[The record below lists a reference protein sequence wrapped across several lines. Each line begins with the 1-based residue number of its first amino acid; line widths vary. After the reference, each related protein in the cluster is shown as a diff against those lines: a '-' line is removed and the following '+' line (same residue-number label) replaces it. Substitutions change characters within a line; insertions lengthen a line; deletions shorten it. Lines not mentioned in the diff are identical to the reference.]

1 MQEKL
6 FDHDMKDIL
15 SAEHIN
21 WNEKFMTWARSHLDL
36 CDVYT
41 DEKDEKIRSHIRKRI
56 EHSIG
61 YGHQILNSMNRNT
74 QIKKD
79 KSPIPLS
86 GMTRFSKP
94 QDMYA
99 THDGEVKTRKIQKQ
113 EHKEIPEARKPCL
126 PSKTYVKKK
135 KEN

>member
-1 MQEKL
+1 MQEKI
-6 FDHDMKDIL
+6 FDQDMKDIL

-36 CDVYT
+36 CDGYA
-41 DEKDEKIRSHIRKRI
+41 DEKDDKIRSHLRKRI

-61 YGHQILNSMNRNT
+61 YGHQILNSMTRNA
-74 QIKKD
+74 QLKKD

-86 GMTRFSKP
+86 GMNRFSKP

-99 THDGEVKTRKIQKQ
+99 THDGEFKNRKVQKQ
-113 EHKEIPEARKPCL
+113 ENKESFEIRKPCL